1 MKIVD
6 RKTFLKMPEGT
17 VYAKIPTQWIVEDLC
32 VKYESTDYNDWY
44 YMSFNWVDANDSGE
58 AVDRLDE
65 MFADPTKS
73 YPVENSIARDGLFDE
88 DDHFLIYE
96 ADDIKHIVEQLNPPN
111 KEEI

>member
-44 YMSFNWVDANDSGE
+44 
-58 AVDRLDE
+58 
-65 MFADPTKS
+65 
-73 YPVENSIARDGLFDE
+73 
-88 DDHFLIYE
+88 
-96 ADDIKHIVEQLNPPN
+96 
-111 KEEI
+111 